1 MSLSARDFLAIAALT
16 ACALAGAGWA
26 IAAWRRTGFTWAQ
39 ALLMT
44 IDFVYLRFIWRTTIE
59 GRFELPRGAGAV
71 IVSNHRCPLDPAF
84 IGAALDRMPHWM
96 VAREYC
102 DNPWIG
108 WFFRACR
115 CIPTGR
121 GGVDTASTRNAIR
134 LAREGGLVGIFPEG
148 RINDTPALLL
158 PGRHGAALVALRAR
172 VPIIPCFIEGSPYS
186 GNVYACLFMT
196 ARVRLRIGRPI
207 DLSAYYGREG
217 DREALEAVTR
227 QVLREIAALAG
238 QPDFTPTLAG
248 RFAQRD

>member
-1 MSLSARDFLAIAALT
+1 MSLSARDCLAIAALA
-16 ACALAGAGWA
+16 ACALACAGWA
-26 IAAWRRTGFTWAQ
+26 IVAWRRTGFTWAQ
-39 ALLMT
+39 ALLMAL
-44 IDFVYLRFIWRTTIE
+44 DHFYLRFIWRTTIE
-59 GRFELPRGAGAV
+59 GRFDLPRGTGAV

-102 DNPWIG
+102 ENRWIG

-134 LAREGGLVGIFPEG
+134 LARGADLVGIFPEG

-172 VPIIPCFIEGSPYS
+172 APIVPCFIEGSPYS
-186 GNVYACLFMT
+186 GNVYSCLFMT
-196 ARVRLRIGRPI
+196 ARVRLRIGQPI
-207 DLSAYYGREG
+207 DISAYYGREN
-217 DREALEAVTR
+217 DREVLETLTR
-227 QVLREIAALAG
+227 QLMVAIATLAG
-238 QPDFTPTLAG
+238 QPNFSPTLAG
-248 RFAQRD
+248 RFVQRD